1 MLKLKKLVPIL
12 SLCLLFA
19 GQAQAQQHIDK
30 NKQGEISFPVRVLQK
45 TGSDASRNVWLFIG
59 DGYTKKQQEKFFQD
73 AKQRVE
79 KILLIEPYKSYK
91 DALNIYAIAAVSK
104 ESGVSRAADKGKNN
118 AIIKDTYLGVH
129 HNSVGL
135 ERLGWF
141 FPEGEK
147 HLQQLI
153 KQMEKHYLDKGGK
166 VMQTSVLSNS
176 DMYFGGGALNYA
188 VASLAA
194 GEAMVLHEASHGF
207 ANLADEY
214 NGNPQEGPNKTK
226 QTKLKK
232 VPWREFFGFRN
243 VQLYKYGNGA
253 QKPVSGD
260 CLMNS
265 LYAQHGYC
273 EVCKE
278 HVAAILNKGLKKEA
292 RPYYMAEP
300 SLTFYEPE
308 IMKTG
313 AEVTRSKL
321 LLAQQRKLQLR
332 TVVHNFTDA
341 EQLYFLRLTVR
352 DDKLHTKY
360 QKEVAVHVPAGKLK
374 SLALVTEPL
383 PDISDSDVVSWMLC
397 LGETRQLIRQG
408 GI

>member
-1 MLKLKKLVPIL
+1 MLNLKKLTFLAVISLFFTTGALAQEQL
-12 SLCLLFA
+12 S
-19 GQAQAQQHIDK
+19 QKSHQVD
-30 NKQGEISFPVRVLQK
+30 FPVAVLQK
-45 TGSDASRNVWLFIG
+45 SGNDAKRNVWLFIG
-59 DGYTKKQQEKFFQD
+59 DGYTKEQQNKFLHD
-73 AKQRVE
+73 VKERVA
-79 KILLIEPYKSYK
+79 KILLVEPYKSYK
-91 DALNIYAIAAVSK
+91 DALNIYAVEAVSK
-104 ESGVSRAADKGKNN
+104 ESGTSRAADKGRNN
-118 AIIKDTYLGVH
+118 EIRKDTYLGVH

-147 HLQQLI
+147 HLTQLI
-153 KQMEKHYLDKGGK
+153 KQVEKNYLDKGGK
-166 VMQTSVLSNS
+166 VMQTSVLANS
-176 DMYFGGGALNYA
+176 DIYFGGGALNYS

-232 VPWREFFGFRN
+232 VPWKEFFGFRN

-278 HVAAILNKGLKKEA
+278 HVAEILNKGMKDDA
-292 RPYYMAEP
+292 YPYYMAEP
-300 SLTFYEPE
+300 SLTFYEADA
-308 IMKTG
+308 MQTG
-313 AEVTRSKL
+313 ETVSRSNMT
-321 LLAQQRKLQLR
+321 LANKKKMQLR
-332 TVVHNFTDA
+332 TVVRNFTNE
-341 EQLYFLRLTVR
+341 EQLYVLRLAVR
-352 DDKLHTKY
+352 NKNLQSKY
-360 QKEVAVHVPAGKLK
+360 SKEVVITVPAGKLK
-374 SLALVTEPL
+374 SLTLVTDAMRNISEE
-383 PDISDSDVVSWMLC
+383 DILSWMIAQ
-397 LGETRQLIRQG
+397 GENRKIIQQG
-408 GI
+408 AQ